1 MECKQGCN
9 GTAIFECNQCRSY
22 KLRLDDVRQIVE
34 SMWLEKQQQQQQ
46 QQNSASSSSSV
57 KKPKGPQQAIDTIG
71 GVDEVKPSY
80 NQRQIDM
87 ASSLLNDMM
96 PTMLA
101 SHQVTQD
108 PSSSSHKTT
117 SSEGLYKL
125 VQSYQ
130 DFYLKKEFWS
140 DASVE
145 REDVEFCVSECPA
158 QMPYYTSDFYC
169 SKDMPIK

>member
-34 SMWLEKQQQQQQ
+34 SMWQEKQQQK
-46 QQNSASSSSSV
+46 QNSASSSL
-57 KKPKGPQQAIDTIG
+57 KKPKETQAIDTIG
-71 GVDEVKPSY
+71 GVDDIKPSY
-80 NQRQIDM
+80 NQRQIDI
-87 ASSLLNDMM
+87 ASSLLNAM
-96 PTMLA
+96 PA
-101 SHQVTQD
+101 RNEQPSSQATQD
-108 PSSSSHKTT
+108 PSSQSKTT
-117 SSEGLYKL
+117 SSEALYKL

-158 QMPYYTSDFYC
+158 QMPYYTNDFYC
-169 SKDMPIK
+169 LKDMPIK